1 VANEV
6 KTGKPGAKG
15 ALGAGFDEQLLSQVI
30 DHLDHPVFVKD
41 RAFRFVLV
49 NAACCVFLG
58 FSREQLIGKT
68 DYDFFPKT
76 EANFFRAKDEE
87 MFRRGQKIVIDEERI
102 TVSDGS
108 ARVLATTKVPLFD
121 AAGNI
126 THLVG
131 IISDITHI
139 KRVEEELRRANEGL
153 EHRVQA
159 RTRELEL
166 AQDDLMRKERLA
178 VLGKLAGGVAH
189 QIRNPLGVIKN
200 AAYVIDRVLREGGLP
215 DATVADARTAVTIVH
230 DEVDRAN
237 RTITGLLEYARTR
250 APMRAPENA
259 EQILRASLAR
269 IDLGEVTVTWE
280 VEELPEVLID
290 RDQVADAFEI
300 VLRNAVEAMA
310 RRGTLTLRMQLSG
323 RYCAILICDTGP
335 GVDPS
340 ARDKLFEPLVTTKAS
355 GIGLGLV
362 TAKTLVE
369 GQGGTIWMVDD
380 GTPGAT
386 FELRFPLAP
395 QGDKTP

>member
-1 VANEV
+1 MA
-6 KTGKPGAKG
+6 KDPGNAAPL
-15 ALGAGFDEQLLSQVI
+15 ALGARGQRFDERLLSQVI

-41 RAFRFVLV
+41 QDFRFVLV
-49 NAACCVFLG
+49 NAAFCSFFG
-58 FSREQLIGKT
+58 FAREQLLGKT
-68 DYDFFPKT
+68 DFEFFPKA
-76 EANFFRAKDEE
+76 EAIFFRAKDEE
-87 MFRRGQKIVIDEERI
+87 MFRCGHKIFIDEERI
-102 TVSDGS
+102 TVNDGS
-108 ARVLATTKVPLFD
+108 VRVLATTKVPLSND
-121 AAGNI
+121 AGQI

-131 IISDITHI
+131 IISDMTRF
-139 KRVEEELRRANEGL
+139 KRAEEELRRANEEL
-153 EHRVQA
+153 ELRVKA

-200 AAYVIDRVLREGGLP
+200 AAYVIDRAVREGGLP
-215 DATVADARTAVTIVH
+215 ESAFLDARKSVAIVH

-250 APMRAPENA
+250 APMRAPESV
-259 EQILRASLAR
+259 EQILRAAITR
-269 IDLGEVTVTWE
+269 IDIAE
-280 VEELPEVLID
+280 VEVQWELEHVPDVLVD

-300 VLRNAVEAMA
+300 VLRNAVEAMGG
-310 RRGTLTLRMQLSG
+310 RGNLTLRAELTG
-323 RYCAILICDTGP
+323 RVCAILICDTGP
-335 GVDPS
+335 GVDAS
-340 ARDKLFEPLVTTKAS
+340 ARDKLFEPLVTTKAT

-395 QGDKTP
+395 SGDTSP